1 MDRFFS
7 QVRIFCIY
15 TSVAVLFTYAYHI
28 TFFGATMAYFGQVE
42 RNNLHG
48 LICVPVVP
56 KSLAGMTHIHALG
69 QELPVG
75 QLMAATIT
83 RHSLSY
89 LPLNSLL
96 SQVAVVGLGRQPC
109 QGKAQVVWHSGM
121 IAAIDFYRATV
132 EAAVAACALSL
143 SH

>member
-1 MDRFFS
+1 MACFFS

-83 RHSLSY
+83 RHSLCC
-89 LPLNSLL
+89 LPLNSRL
-96 SQVAVVGLGRQPC
+96 SQVVGLGRSR
-109 QGKAQVVWHSGM
+109 GKGRHRSYGTPGM
-121 IAAIDFYRATV
+121 IAAIDFYRTTV
-132 EAAVAACALSL
+132 EAAVAACALPL
-143 SH
+143 CH